1 MLSVKVRFSM
11 PTEWIGVEYEDER
24 EYEFDDYM
32 TEEEMDEEIRSD
44 LSMWLDEILEGLRFN
59 GEYEVL
65 EKRRG

>member
-1 MLSVKVRFSM
+1 MTVRVRFVL
-11 PTEWIGVEYEDER
+11 PTDYVGVEFDDER

-44 LSMWLDEILEGLRFN
+44 LSMWLDEMLEGLRMN

-65 EKRRG
+65 ERRR